1 MTELALI
8 EVVVANAVQV
18 MEVVVESPL
27 QVMEVVVESPL
38 QVIEVLV
45 PGMQGP
51 SGELSGDIELPDL
64 TILFENKLE

>member
-8 EVVVANAVQV
+8 EVVVANAV
-18 MEVVVESPL
+18 